1 MTSPSGDESYIA
13 AARLVLQRCDQ
24 LGSYSEEPDRRTRR
38 YGTKA
43 MREVNKA
50 VAGWMLA
57 AGMQPRQDAIG
68 NLVARYEAYTPN
80 AKTLVLGSH
89 LDTVRDAGKYDGPLG
104 VLVALACV
112 ERLFA
117 PGLRL
122 PIAVELVAFA
132 DEEGLR
138 FHTAYLGSSA
148 YAGNLQPETL
158 GLADLDGVTLRE
170 AIQTFGGDPEALGV
184 AAHHRDELLGYCE
197 VHIEQGPLLEANSLP
212 IGVVSGIQGQT
223 RVAIVMTG
231 VAGHAGT
238 VPMPLRHDALA
249 AAAEFVGAVER
260 RAQNTP
266 ALVATV
272 GHLVV
277 EPGASNVIP
286 GRVAFSLD
294 LRHPDDLIRE
304 QALADL
310 RAEAHAIAERRG
322 VGDDWQMFADE
333 PSLACSPRLIDLQA
347 KVVGDAGYPVLM
359 VASGAGHDG
368 VMMATLTEIAMFF
381 VRCRGGISHSPAE
394 SVALEDVAVAIEA
407 LERFILLLAEDG
419 DTA

>member
-1 MTSPSGDESYIA
+1 MGFMSSSSYVH

-24 LGSYSEEPDRRTRR
+24 LGSYSEEADRRTRR

-43 MREVNKA
+43 MRKTNKA
-50 VAGWMLA
+50 VKDWMLA

-68 NLVARYEAYTPN
+68 NLVARYDAYTPD

-104 VLVALACV
+104 VLVTLACI

-117 PGLRL
+117 EGMRL

-148 YAGNLQPETL
+148 FTGALPREAL
-158 GLADLDGVTLRE
+158 DLTDQDGVTLRE
-170 AIQTFGGDPEALGV
+170 AIRAFGGDPEALGTS
-184 AAHHRDELLGYCE
+184 AHQRDELLGYCE
-197 VHIEQGPLLEANSLP
+197 VHIEQGPVLEANDLP

-223 RVAIVMTG
+223 RVAISMTG

-238 VPMPLRHDALA
+238 VPMSLRHDALS
-249 AAAEFVGAVER
+249 AAAEFVVAVER
-260 RAQNTP
+260 TAQDTP
-266 ALVATV
+266 ELVATV
-272 GHLVV
+272 GQLFV

-286 GRVAFSLD
+286 GHVAFSLD
-294 LRHPDDLIRE
+294 LRHPDDQVRE
-304 QALADL
+304 KALADL
-310 RAEAHAIAERRG
+310 RAEAQAIAERRG
-322 VGDDWQMFADE
+322 VSVEWQTVSDQ
-333 PSLACSPRLIDLQA
+333 PSLRCSPRLIQLQTDA
-347 KVVGDAGYPVLM
+347 VTAAGYPVLR
-359 VASGAGHDG
+359 VASGAGHDA
-368 VMMATLTEIAMFF
+368 VMMAALTDIAMFF
-381 VRCRGGISHSPAE
+381 VRCKGGISHSPAE

-407 LERFILLLAEDG
+407 LERFILLLAERG
-419 DTA
+419 DAA